1 MTIGIT
7 EDHAALAAATAAFL
21 ARVAPVTDT
30 RGRAAD
36 IARGMV
42 PPSWKAVADQ
52 GLAGIHL
59 PEAAGGGGGGPVELA
74 VVLEEAG
81 RHLLSGPLLPTATVG
96 AVLAGPRLAGETA
109 PALRAL
115 AGGTT
120 AATMLTSAAVTAEP
134 ERDGWALT
142 GTARPVLGLTQ
153 LLGRCARRPGARS
166 SMRCSS
172 TTCSCP
178 TTASS
183 GPRTP
188 GGAWPGPPW
197 PTSGCRWAACSA
209 SVPTFPRPCGPGR
222 S

>member
-74 VVLEEAG
+74 GGLGEAG
-81 RHLLSGPLLPTATVG
+81 RPLPPRPPPPPAPVG
-96 AVLAGPRLAGETA
+96 AGPARPRPAAEAA
-109 PALRAL
+109 PAPPAP
-115 AGGTT
+115 AGG
-120 AATMLTSAAVTAEP
+120 
-134 ERDGWALT
+134 
-142 GTARPVLGLTQ
+142 
-153 LLGRCARRPGARS
+153 
-166 SMRCSS
+166 
-172 TTCSCP
+172 
-178 TTASS
+178 
-183 GPRTP
+183 
-188 GGAWPGPPW
+188 
-197 PTSGCRWAACSA
+197 
-209 SVPTFPRPCGPGR
+209 
-222 S
+222 